1 MKIASDMPR
10 IWLQPADEHLNF
22 LESVGT
28 TLRLCLVPEGMWLT
42 PWCVVSIWLADWL
55 GSDNTAANNA
65 MVRDFEFKHDTAP
78 DITEMLIPPFL
89 GLHSESTHP
98 CSWLALLWHSATAVR
113 AQPVGAMGAWPPF
126 WYVNGRQGGALL
138 RNKRGANPNHLL
150 GCLVRL
156 VRARDDNRYG
166 GFSRLILSGFEMVLG
181 GGWNTQCPSAWMKL
195 ISGVGPGMWRKIFMS
210 SISNDTSRH
219 SNLTWRA
226 CRSEPATANWT

>member
-10 IWLQPADEHLNF
+10 IWLQPADERLNF

-89 GLHSESTHP
+89 GLHWERTHP

-113 AQPVGAMGAWPPF
+113 AQPVGAMGGWPPF

-166 GFSRLILSGFEMVLG
+166 GFSRLILSDFEMVLG
-181 GGWNTQCPSAWMKL
+181 G
-195 ISGVGPGMWRKIFMS
+195 VGTRNARQHG
-210 SISNDTSRH
+210 
-219 SNLTWRA
+219 
-226 CRSEPATANWT
+226 